1 MDDRRPETIFNGT
14 FNTLMLQLFNMTGG
28 RGVST
33 ATRAVTGGAESRA
46 VSETVGFV
54 LLVGLVLF
62 GATATV
68 AVGSLAVGDSQNA
81 ADLQR
86 AESAMT
92 QFDSK
97 ASMVA
102 LGDSERQTI
111 RFGNGDGDL
120 TVDET
125 AGHMEVWHLN
135 HTGEDDNERIYSGAL
150 GTVTYERS
158 DATDTTIAYQ
168 GGGVWHMRDGYA
180 RMVSPPEFHYRGST
194 LTLPIVQVTGDTAA
208 AGSRNV
214 RVEKRGMTRHYPTA
228 ERYEVDN
235 APYRNP
241 VTNGTVVVVLESE
254 YHEAWESFFRTRTS
268 GEILEPGEVDIESNE
283 SDVDLEGEETVILEL
298 RTVGASGTFP
308 FPHDG
313 EKLPIRGIGDSHAI
327 SGFEFSLETNNLHNR
342 WVSFYAESDD
352 GDQFEVILDIPT
364 QNELNDCE
372 NAEIGIEVLYRDD
385 AGPQEYWEGT
395 TNASKGDIQIS
406 DCDSTLEGDLMGDD
420 LLSLSSDGPADRGSL
435 DWDEDSSADT
445 AEIVH
450 SGEAD
455 PTEYNASD
463 GDSVKLSELVGY
475 YFSKTGPTYDLKV
488 DSGAGPQSNNQGFFT
503 QMEDGSTLTIV
514 YDGGEGYYITYLHL
528 TENRIEVEVR

>member
-1 MDDRRPETIFNGT
+1 
-14 FNTLMLQLFNMTGG
+14 MTGG
-28 RGVST
+28 RSLST
-33 ATRAVTGGAESRA
+33 TTSSGIGETTDNRA

-54 LLVGLVLF
+54 LLVSLVLF

-102 LGDSERQTI
+102 LGDSERQTV
-111 RFGNGDGDL
+111 RFGNGEGELSVND
-120 TVDET
+120 T

-135 HTGEDDNERIYSGAL
+135 HTGAGDNERIYSGAL
-150 GTVTYERS
+150 GTVTYEG
-158 DATDTTIAYQ
+158 TGTTNERVAYQ
-168 GGGVWHMRDGYA
+168 AGGVWHMRDGYA

-194 LTLPIVQVTGDTAA
+194 LTLPIVQVSGDATSAS
-208 AGSRNV
+208 SRTV
-214 RVEKRGMTRHYPTA
+214 RVENRGMTRHYPTA
-228 ERYEVDN
+228 ERYEADD

-268 GEILEPGEVDIESNE
+268 GEILDPADVDIGETESN
-283 SDVDLEGEETVILEL
+283 VDLDGEETVILEL

-327 SGFEFSLETNNLHNR
+327 SEFEFSLETNNLHNR
-342 WVSFYAESDD
+342 WVSFYAESDG
-352 GDQFEVILDIPT
+352 GDQFEVILDVPT
-364 QNELNDCE
+364 QNELNHCE
-372 NAEIGIEVLYRDD
+372 DAEIGIELLYRDD
-385 AGPQEYWEGT
+385 AGPQEYWTGT
-395 TNASKGDIQIS
+395 TNASEGDIQIS
-406 DCDSTLEGDLMGDD
+406 DCDSTLEGDLIGDD
-420 LLSLSSDGPADRGSL
+420 VLSLSSDGPTDRGTL
-435 DWDEDSSADT
+435 DWNEDSSADT
-445 AEIVH
+445 VEIVH
-450 SGEAD
+450 SGETE
-455 PTEYNASD
+455 PTEYSA
-463 GDSVKLSELVGY
+463 GDEVELSELVGY

-503 QMEDGSTLTIV
+503 QMEDGSTLTIE
-514 YDGGEGYYITYLHL
+514 YDGGDGYYITYLHV
-528 TENRIEVEVR
+528 TENRIEVEFR